1 MLAKRRVAIVVR
13 AELAAALDGAASGRA
28 ANPGANIEH
37 DPVRRYT
44 GQPGEFVG
52 RRKSADV
59 EHIEGVEVVDGN
71 LLW

>member
-1 MLAKRRVAIVVR
+1 VLAKRRVA
-13 AELAAALDGAASGRA
+13 
-28 ANPGANIEH
+28 IEH
-37 DPVRRYT
+37 DPVRRYP

-52 RRKSADV
+52 RRKFAHV